1 MPRSAASIAL
11 PLSRTAPDSYRLLF
25 AEMPVPMFIYDV
37 ATLAIRDVNEAAVTC
52 YEYSREEFL
61 VLTLA
66 DLERTDAPELTN
78 RFAARNVRT
87 DVTHRTRGGRT
98 LIVNLTFSS
107 TTFDDRPA
115 HLVVVDDVTAHRRL
129 EEQLRQAQKM
139 DAVGRLAGGIAH
151 DFNNLLTVIRASGEL
166 LGDALPPDHDSRP
179 EVDAILTAA
188 TAAGRLTNQLLAF
201 SRKQLLRPRVLDMNT
216 IVFGLEAMLR
226 RLIPEDINVVTRLG
240 DDTLPIVADAG
251 QLEQVLMNLAANAR
265 DAMPGCGTLTVETG
279 VADLDACYTQRRT
292 VVVPGRYA
300 VLAVTDTGCGM
311 DRHVQDHLFEPFF
324 TTKALGAGTGL
335 GLATVY
341 GIVKQ
346 SGGYI
351 WVYSE
356 IGMGTTFKIYL
367 PLAQPD
373 VDHPTPP
380 VPAPTHRHNTETIL
394 VVEDEPAVRALTARV
409 LVAHGYSVITA
420 ATGAEAVEAVR
431 SHAGPIALMLT
442 DLVMP
447 GGSGRA
453 AFEAVSAVRPDV
465 RPLYMSGYTDDDVI
479 RRGLIDATT
488 PFVQKPFTAAGLTR
502 AVRDVLDRLS
512 DPR

>member
-11 PLSRTAPDSYRLLF
+11 PLSRTAPESYRLLF
-25 AEMPVPMFIYDV
+25 LEMPVPMFIYDV
-37 ATLAIRDVNEAAVTC
+37 ATLAIRDVNEAAIGC
-52 YEYSREEFL
+52 YGYSRDAFL
-61 VLTLA
+61 ALTLS
-66 DLERTDAPELTN
+66 DLERTDAPELLN

-87 DVTHRTRGGRT
+87 DVTHRTRDGRT
-98 LIVNLTFSS
+98 LIVNLTFSA

-151 DFNNLLTVIRASGEL
+151 DFNNLLTVISASGEL
-166 LGDALPPDHDSRP
+166 LGEDLPPDHAARP
-179 EVDAILTAA
+179 EVESILTAVA
-188 TAAGRLTNQLLAF
+188 AAGRLTSQLLTF
-201 SRKQLLRPRVLDMNT
+201 SRKQLLRPRVLDLNT

-226 RLIPEDINVVTRLG
+226 RLIPEDIDIVTRPA
-240 DDTLPIVADAG
+240 DDQLPIVADAG

-279 VADLDACYTQRRT
+279 VAELDACYTQRRT

-311 DRHVQDHLFEPFF
+311 DRHVRDHLFEPFF
-324 TTKALGAGTGL
+324 TTKALGSGTGL

-356 IGMGTTFKIYL
+356 VGLGTTFKIYL

-373 VDHPTPP
+373 VNQPTPP
-380 VPAPTHRHNTETIL
+380 VPAPSARGNTETIL

-409 LVAHGYSVITA
+409 LVSQGYSVITA
-420 ATGAEAVEAVR
+420 ATGAEALEAAR
-431 SHAGPIALMLT
+431 THAGPIALVLT

-453 AFEAVSAVRPDV
+453 AYQAVAAVRPDV

-488 PFVQKPFTAAGLTR
+488 PFVQKPFTAAGLSR
-502 AVRDVLDRLS
+502 AVRDVLDRLP
-512 DPR
+512 DTR

>member
-1 MPRSAASIAL
+1 MPRSAA
-11 PLSRTAPDSYRLLF
+11 LSLARAPDPESYRLLF

-37 ATLAIRDVNEAAVTC
+37 ATLAIRDVNDAAVEC
-52 YEYSREEFL
+52 YGYPRDEFL
-61 VLTLA
+61 ELTLA
-66 DLERTDAPELTN
+66 DLERTDAPERIN
-78 RFAARNVRT
+78 RFSARNVRT
-87 DVTHRTRGGRT
+87 DVTHRGFDGRT
-98 LIVNLTFSS
+98 LVVNLTFSS

-115 HLVVVDDVTAHRRL
+115 QLVVVDDVTAHRRL

-151 DFNNLLTVIRASGEL
+151 DFNNLLTVIRACGEL
-166 LGDALPPDHDSRP
+166 LNEELPSDHASRP
-179 EVDAILTAA
+179 EVDAILSAA
-188 TAAGRLTNQLLAF
+188 TAAGRLTTQLLAF
-201 SRKQLLRPRVLDMNT
+201 SRKQLIRPRVLDLNT
-216 IVFGLEAMLR
+216 IVFGLETMLR
-226 RLIPEDINVVTRLG
+226 RLIREDITVVTRLS

-265 DAMPGCGTLTVETG
+265 DAMPGCGTLTVETD
-279 VADLDACYTQRRT
+279 VAELDACYTQRRT

-300 VLAVTDTGCGM
+300 VLAVSDSGCGM

-324 TTKALGAGTGL
+324 TTKATGAGTGL

-356 IGMGTTFKIYL
+356 VGSGTTFKIYL

-373 VDHPTPP
+373 VDPVAPPTPA
-380 VPAPTHRHNTETIL
+380 PARCANSETIL

-409 LVAHGYSVITA
+409 LVSQGYTVITA
-420 ATGAEAVEAVR
+420 GTGAEAVEAAR
-431 SHAGPIALMLT
+431 AHAGIIALMLT

-453 AFEAVSAVRPDV
+453 AYEAVAAIRPDI

-488 PFVQKPFTAAGLTR
+488 PFVQKPFTAAGLSR
-502 AVRDVLDRLS
+502 SVREVLDRLPE
-512 DPR
+512 PR

>member
-1 MPRSAASIAL
+1 MPRNAAFV
-11 PLSRTAPDSYRLLF
+11 LSRSSDVESYRLLF

-37 ATLAIRDVNEAAVTC
+37 ATLAIRDANEAAMRC
-52 YEYSREEFL
+52 YGYAHDEFL
-61 VLTLA
+61 ALTLA
-66 DLERTDAPELTN
+66 DLERTEAPELLN

-87 DVTHRTRGGRT
+87 DVTHRGADGRT
-98 LIVNLTFSS
+98 LVVNLTFSS

-115 HLVVVDDVTAHRRL
+115 QLVVVDDVTAHRRL

-166 LGDALPPDHDSRP
+166 LGDALPADHDSRQ
-179 EVDAILTAA
+179 EIEAILAAA
-188 TAAGRLTNQLLAF
+188 TAAGRLTTQLLAF
-201 SRKQLLRPRVLDMNT
+201 SRKQLLRPRVLDLNT

-226 RLIPEDINVVTRLG
+226 RLIPEDIEIVTRLG

-265 DAMPGCGTLTVETG
+265 DAIPGCGTLTVETD
-279 VADLDACYTQRRT
+279 VAELDACYTQRRT

-335 GLATVY
+335 GLA
-341 GIVKQ
+341 
-346 SGGYI
+346 
-351 WVYSE
+351 
-356 IGMGTTFKIYL
+356 
-367 PLAQPD
+367 QPD
-373 VDHPTPP
+373 VDQTTPP
-380 VPAPTHRHNTETIL
+380 VPAPARGVNFETVL

-409 LVAHGYSVITA
+409 LVSQGYSVITA
-420 ATGAEAVEAVR
+420 ATGVEAVEAAR
-431 SHAGPIALMLT
+431 SHRGPIAVMLT

-453 AFEAVSAVRPDV
+453 AFDAVTAIRPEVRA
-465 RPLYMSGYTDDDVI
+465 LYMSGYTDDDVI

-488 PFVQKPFTAAGLTR
+488 PFVQKPFTAAGLSR
-502 AVRDVLDRLS
+502 AVRDVLDRL
-512 DPR
+512 PGGH